1 VILALLATSSVAD
14 AAKPVV
20 SSVASVSEG
29 KVGAPQGPTAGG
41 TEVQLEGQNL
51 GQCELRPLSGPE
63 RGEEEP
69 LGCQRALVYFGTE
82 PGIVLKASETTLDVV
97 SPAHEPG
104 NVDVTV
110 TTPTGSS
117 SSTAADHYAYEGAA
131 LPPPTGS
138 LPVITQISPEN
149 GPYTGFTDTLIKGEH
164 LLPEGVESCV
174 ACAGAVARF
183 GETAVPVLAGA
194 QHEIEVVA
202 PPHAL
207 GVLPVRVT
215 TTAGTSA
222 AFGHFSFVPPPP
234 RVTVTSPANGSVI
247 ATNALVIAGEA
258 GAEAG
263 DLPTVYVTLFEGAS
277 LGMPLETHV
286 VESSG
291 GHWSSAFAALGPGT
305 YTVRAEQ
312 LGESGNLGLSAPVTF
327 TVDPPEALIAPPP
340 GGGIPGD
347 APPSAAF
354 TWYPQSPRTD
364 EPVSLVSSSSD
375 AQSAITGFAWAL
387 AGGGPFQAGGP
398 FLTTSFASAG
408 GHVVR
413 LRVTSADGLSN
424 VASRTIVVGSVEPG
438 LMQPFPVVR
447 IAGTDGSFGVK
458 LELLTVQAP
467 AGARITIRCRGR
479 RCPVKKASRTA
490 PSRGHGLATVT
501 FRQFDRTLSAGVTLI
516 VRVYKPGE
524 IGKYTRFVVRSGKLP
539 KRTDTCLDAAGIKPM
554 ACPSS

>member
-1 VILALLATSSVAD
+1 LPVALLVSASVAD
-14 AAKPVV
+14 AKPVV
-20 SSVASVSEG
+20 TSVASVSEG
-29 KVGAPQGPTAGG
+29 KAGAPHGPTAGG

-69 LGCQRALVYFGTE
+69 LGCQRALVYFGAE
-82 PGIVLKASETTLDVV
+82 PGIVLKASENTLDVL

-117 SSTAADHYAYEGAA
+117 SNSAGDHYTYEGSS
-131 LPPPTGS
+131 LPPPSGS
-138 LPVITQISPEN
+138 VPVITQVSPEN

-183 GETAVPVLAGA
+183 GETAVPVLAGS

-234 RVTVTSPANGSVI
+234 RVSVTSPPNGSVI
-247 ATNALVIAGEA
+247 GTSALVIAGEA
-258 GAEAG
+258 GIEAG

-327 TVDPPEALIAPPP
+327 TVDPPETLLVPPP
-340 GGGIPGD
+340 GGGIPAD
-347 APPSAAF
+347 SPPTAAF
-354 TWYPQSPRTD
+354 TWYPQTPRTG

-375 AQSAITGFAWAL
+375 RQSAITGFAWEL
-387 AGGGPFQAGGP
+387 AGAGLFQAGGP
-398 FLTTSFASAG
+398 FLTTSFASPG
-408 GHVVR
+408 NHVVR

-424 VASRTIVVGSVEPG
+424 ITSRTIVVGSVEPG

-467 AGARITIRCRGR
+467 AGARITIRCKGRG
-479 RCPVKKASRTA
+479 CPVKKASRTA
-490 PSRGHGLATVT
+490 RSRGHGLATVT
-501 FRQFDRTLSAGVTLI
+501 FRQFDRTLPPGVILI
-516 VRVYKPGE
+516 VRVYEPGE

-539 KRTDTCLDAAGIKPM
+539 KRMDTCLDPAGVKPA
-554 ACPSS
+554 ACPAS